1 MKDGPRTPSE
11 LRTAIGIQHRQT
23 FRENYLNPAIRA
35 DLIYAEE
42 GLSPHNPRIHY
53 ALTDKGKQVVSND
66 TDVVNS
72 QTEVIGK
79 TTEVGVKEPEVGVV
93 TSEVGVNPD
102 LEVLLEAYRADFRA
116 NARRVLA
123 ALAEHPEMDFVGLA
137 KMLNISENSVWR
149 AVRALKDVGLLVR
162 EGATRGSK
170 WIVKEVEKPK

>member
-1 MKDGPRTPSE
+1 M
-11 LRTAIGIQHRQT
+11 AIGIQHRQT

-35 DLIYAEE
+35 DLICAEE

-53 ALTDKGKQVVSND
+53 ALTDKGKRVVSND
-66 TDVVNS
+66 ADVVNS

-79 TTEVGVKEPEVGVV
+79 TTEVGVKEPEVGV
-93 TSEVGVNPD
+93 NPG
-102 LEVLLEAYRADFRA
+102 LEVLLGAYRADFRA
-116 NARRVLA
+116 NARRVLT

-170 WIVKEVEKPK
+170 WIVKKVSVPQGEKST

>member
-23 FRENYLNPAIRA
+23 FRENYLNPAILA

-53 ALTDKGKQVVSND
+53 TLTDKGKRVLRND
-66 TDVVNS
+66 INVTNL
-72 QTEVIGK
+72 QTEVVGK
-79 TTEVGVKEPEVGVV
+79 ISEVGVKESEVGVV
-93 TSEVGVNPD
+93 SSEVGVNPG
-102 LEVLLEAYRADFRA
+102 LEVLLGAYRADFRA
-116 NARRVLA
+116 NASKVLT
-123 ALAEHPEMDFVGLA
+123 ALTEHPEMDFVGLA